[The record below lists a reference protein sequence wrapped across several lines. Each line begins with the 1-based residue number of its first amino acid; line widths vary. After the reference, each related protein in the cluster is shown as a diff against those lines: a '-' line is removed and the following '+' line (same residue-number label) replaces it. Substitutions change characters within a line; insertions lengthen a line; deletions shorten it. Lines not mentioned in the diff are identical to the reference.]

1 MRTKTALASLALAG
15 LLLMAGCSTSLAPG
29 SAAATP
35 NQDGQ
40 SMQSITVGASGTAE
54 TSPDQAVVR
63 VGIEVT
69 GENASIVR
77 ERLADNASAL
87 RDALAE
93 RDVDDDQIRTSHY
106 DIDRNHRRA
115 HPEREEADEPAYR
128 GVHVFEVTLSDLSK
142 TGEVIDASVENGASR
157 VDDVQFTLSEEKRR
171 NLRQQALEDAMGNAR
186 SQADTLAAEG
196 GLSVEGVHTIETN
209 ERTHF
214 RPYEAAAAAA
224 GGDGGTSIDSGPV
237 TVQTQVR
244 VTYNATDA

>member
-54 TSPDQAVVR
+54 TAPDQAKVR
-63 VGIEVT
+63 VAIEVT
-69 GENASIVR
+69 GENATDVR

-87 RDALAE
+87 RDALADE
-93 RDVDDDQIRTSHY
+93 GIESDQIRTSHY

-115 HPEREEADEPAYR
+115 HPEAKETDQPTYR
-128 GVHVFEVTLSDLSK
+128 GIHAFEVTLSNLSK

-157 VDDVQFTLSEEKRR
+157 VDGVRFSLSEEKRR
-171 NLRQQALEDAMGNAR
+171 DLRQQALEDAMGNAR

-196 GLSVEGVHTIETN
+196 GLSVEGVHSIETH
-209 ERTHF
+209 EQPHY
-214 RPYEAAAAAA
+214 RPYEATVAAA

-237 TVQTQVR
+237 TIRTQVR